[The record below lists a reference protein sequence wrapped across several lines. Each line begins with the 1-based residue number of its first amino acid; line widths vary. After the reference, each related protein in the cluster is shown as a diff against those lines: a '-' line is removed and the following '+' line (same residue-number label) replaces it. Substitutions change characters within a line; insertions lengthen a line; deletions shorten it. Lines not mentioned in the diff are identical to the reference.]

1 MFVDG
6 RDKALPCLYD
16 ANMFLYIKMPSNP
29 QNILQVQNLSK
40 SFLGVKAL
48 DNIQFDLQHGEV
60 HALMGENGA
69 GKSTFMK
76 ILMGLLSPD
85 SGEILFEGEALKSNN
100 VHENLQKG
108 ISMIHQEILVVPE
121 LTVAQNIFLGREANY
136 QGWLND
142 KVINQKSQEILDL
155 IGVNIKA
162 QAKIKNL
169 SIAEMQMVEIAKA
182 ISNNAKVIIM
192 DEPTSALSDNE
203 VAMLF
208 KIIKDLKAKGVAII
222 YISHKMEEIYE
233 ITDRI
238 TIFRDGKYIATK
250 KTTELDRNALIAL
263 MVGRAIDD
271 LRAAF
276 RFPVNNS
283 EKGKEVLLVENLST
297 KGKFEN
303 INFEVKAGEVLGIAG
318 LMGAGRTEIAKAI
331 FGLDKYDSGEITLK
345 GNKIKI
351 KSPEDAIK
359 NGIGYVSEDRKALG
373 FIPAL
378 SIKENISLASLA
390 NFSKAWFVNSTN
402 EHEATTQLSND
413 LKIKST
419 SINQKVMNLS
429 GGNQQKVVIGKILLT
444 SPSLIILDEPTRGID
459 VGAKFEIYKLI
470 NQLTDKGIAVI
481 MISSELPEILG
492 MSDRILVLSKGKQTA
507 ILSKQEATQEKIMQY
522 AVK

>member
-1 MFVDG
+1 
-6 RDKALPCLYD
+6 
-16 ANMFLYIKMPSNP
+16 MPSNP

-48 DNIQFDLQHGEV
+48 DNIQFDLQRGEV

-76 ILMGLLSPD
+76 ILMGLLTPD
-85 SGEILFEGEALKSNN
+85 SGEIIFEGETLKSSN
-100 VHENLQKG
+100 VYENLRKG

-121 LTVAQNIFLGREANY
+121 LTVAQNIFLGREINY
-136 QGWLND
+136 RNWLND
-142 KVINQKSQEILDL
+142 KVTNQKAQELLDL
-155 IGVNIKA
+155 IGVDINA
-162 QAKIKNL
+162 QTKIKTL

-192 DEPTSALSDNE
+192 DEPTSALSDKE

-222 YISHKMEEIYE
+222 YISHKMDEIYQ

-238 TIFRDGKYIATK
+238 TVLRDGKYIATK
-250 KTTELDRNALIAL
+250 STNELDKNALIAL
-263 MVGRAIDD
+263 MVGREIDGV
-271 LRAAF
+271 RAEF
-276 RFPVNNS
+276 RFHENHSRIGDS
-283 EKGKEVLLVENLST
+283 ESHSTILSVQNLST
-297 KGKFEN
+297 KGKFKD
-303 INFEVKAGEVLGIAG
+303 INFEVHAGEVLGIAG
-318 LMGAGRTEIAKAI
+318 LMGAGRTEIARAI

-345 GNKIKI
+345 GNKIEI
-351 KSPEDAIK
+351 KSPEEAIK

-378 SIKENISLASLA
+378 SIKENISLSSLA
-390 NFSKAWFVNSTN
+390 NFSKFWFVNSTN
-402 EHEATTQLSND
+402 ENEATTQLSND

-419 SINQKVMNLS
+419 SINQKVMTLS
-429 GGNQQKVVIGKILLT
+429 GGNQQKVVIGKVLLT

-470 NQLTDKGIAVI
+470 NQLTEKGIAVI
-481 MISSELPEILG
+481 MISSELPEVLG

-507 ILSKQEATQEKIMQY
+507 LLSKQEATQEKIMQY
-522 AVK
+522 AVH

>member
-1 MFVDG
+1 
-6 RDKALPCLYD
+6 
-16 ANMFLYIKMPSNP
+16 MPSNS

-48 DNIQFDLQHGEV
+48 DNIQFGLQKGEV

-76 ILMGLLSPD
+76 ILMGLLQPD
-85 SGEILFEGEALKSNN
+85 SGEIIFEGEVLKSNN

-121 LTVAQNIFLGREANY
+121 LTVAQNIFLGRETNY
-136 QGWLND
+136 RSWLND
-142 KVINQKSQEILDL
+142 KAINQKAQEILDA
-155 IGVNIKA
+155 IGIKINA
-162 QAKIKNL
+162 QTKIKNL

-192 DEPTSALSDNE
+192 DEPTSALTDNE

-222 YISHKMEEIYE
+222 YISHKMDEIYE

-238 TIFRDGKYIATK
+238 TVLRDGQYIATK
-250 KTTELDRNALIAL
+250 NTNELDKNALIAL
-263 MVGRAIDD
+263 MVGRQIND
-271 LRAAF
+271 LF
-276 RFPVNNS
+276 LENNS
-283 EKGKEVLLVENLST
+283 IKGESILSVQNLNK
-297 KGKFEN
+297 KGKFKD
-303 INFEVKAGEVLGIAG
+303 INFEVHAGEVLGIAG
-318 LMGAGRTEIAKAI
+318 LMGAGRTEIARAI
-331 FGLDKYDSGEITLK
+331 FGLDKYDSGEIIIK
-345 GNKIKI
+345 GNKVEI

-378 SIKENISLASLA
+378 SIKENISLSSLG
-390 NFSKAWFVNSTN
+390 NFAKTWFVNASN
-402 EHEATTQLSND
+402 EHEAATRLATD

-419 SINQKVMNLS
+419 SINQKVMTLS
-429 GGNQQKVVIGKILLT
+429 GGNQQKVVIGKVLLT
-444 SPSLIILDEPTRGID
+444 APSLVILDEPTRGID
-459 VGAKFEIYKLI
+459 IGAKFEIYKLI

-492 MSDRILVLSKGKQTA
+492 MSDRIMVLSKGKQTA
-507 ILSKQEATQEKIMQY
+507 LLSKQEATQEKIMQY
-522 AVK
+522 AVE